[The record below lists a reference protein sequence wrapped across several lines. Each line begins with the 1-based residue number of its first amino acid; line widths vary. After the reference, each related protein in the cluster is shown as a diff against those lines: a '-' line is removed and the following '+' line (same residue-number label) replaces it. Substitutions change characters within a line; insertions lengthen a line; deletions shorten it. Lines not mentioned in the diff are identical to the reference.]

1 MNCLR
6 LKMWLRL
13 GPGLGQGEGVRMVNK
28 GPHKDRRMCVEM
40 CHKSVVKCEQG
51 VKFQASN
58 FRVCV

>member
-1 MNCLR
+1 
-6 LKMWLRL
+6 MWLRL